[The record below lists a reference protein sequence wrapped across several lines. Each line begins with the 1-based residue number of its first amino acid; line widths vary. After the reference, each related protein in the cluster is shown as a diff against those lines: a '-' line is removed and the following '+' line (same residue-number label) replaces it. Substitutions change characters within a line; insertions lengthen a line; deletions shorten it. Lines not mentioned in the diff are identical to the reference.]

1 MSCALPHQRAGFES
15 ESDMKAHRENTRIE
29 KENSINQGRI
39 NSESYKTR
47 SIRIQAIIDRA
58 MKSKNQDDFDEEE
71 RLRRVL
77 YR

>member
-15 ESDMKAHRENTRIE
+15 ESDMKAHHENARIE
-29 KENSINQGRI
+29 KENSINQGRM

-47 SIRIQAIIDRA
+47 SIRTQAIIDRA